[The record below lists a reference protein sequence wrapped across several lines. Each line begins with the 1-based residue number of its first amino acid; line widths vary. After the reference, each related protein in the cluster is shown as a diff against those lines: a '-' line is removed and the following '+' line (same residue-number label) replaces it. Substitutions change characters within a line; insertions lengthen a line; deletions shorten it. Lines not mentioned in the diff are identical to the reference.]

1 MTSALHAIA
10 VQDAQGL
17 HLVARV
23 TRRPTGIY
31 YLIPRDA
38 EAFQID
44 SDMNWDPHVSYHAD
58 GSHHIKSFGQLALTR
73 MKRQALNSTFSG
85 AEPLF
90 AQSFQPGELHNLPM
104 LSNASSF
111 VDVFEIPVDRL
122 RSSNHYTLALD
133 LLAPG
138 AERLGGPWME
148 ARCLSI
154 RFKTRR
160 RGYTRLCG
168 AVSKVSQRRDA
179 QQTAA
184 SDCLQRTL
192 QRRFRFRQQLSGG
205 VIIFLVQ

>member
-10 VQDAQGL
+10 VRDAQGL

-23 TRRPTGIY
+23 ARRPSGIY

-38 EAFQID
+38 KAFQID
-44 SDMNWDPHVSYHAD
+44 SDENWDPHVSYHAD

-90 AQSFQPGELHNLPM
+90 AQSFQPGDLHNLPT

-122 RSSNHYTLALD
+122 RASDHYTLALD
-133 LLAPG
+133 LLEPG
-138 AERLGGPWME
+138 AGRLGGPWLE
-148 ARCLSI
+148 VVLEHSFQDASPWIHATLW
-154 RFKTRR
+154 
-160 RGYTRLCG
+160 RGLE
-168 AVSKVSQRRDA
+168 SF
-179 QQTAA
+179 AA
-184 SDCLQRTL
+184 P
-192 QRRFRFRQQLSGG
+192 
-205 VIIFLVQ
+205 